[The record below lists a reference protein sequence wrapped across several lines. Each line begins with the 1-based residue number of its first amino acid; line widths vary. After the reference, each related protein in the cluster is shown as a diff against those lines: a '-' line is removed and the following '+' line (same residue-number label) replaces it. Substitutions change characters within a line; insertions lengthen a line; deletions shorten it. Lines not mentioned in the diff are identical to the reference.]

1 MAAVPFLPILFD
13 KPVEEAT
20 EWVFHQAFEKFGG
33 PDAVR
38 HTTKSNGIAPA
49 KEKEL

>member
-1 MAAVPFLPILFD
+1 MPFLPFVFD

-20 EWVFHQAFEKFGG
+20 EWVFDKAFEVVGG
-33 PDAVR
+33 EGAVGHKPER
-38 HTTKSNGIAPA
+38 V